1 MNNAFKSYYRNFRKQ
16 KLIYGIT
23 IGGFAMS
30 LAVLILIV
38 SYIIEEK
45 SVDKHYPNIQNMY
58 RIKQVDGIAQ
68 VPQIPQR
75 IYQTV
80 LDRAPEIE
88 KLCLINRNQVLY
100 EYNGEKK
107 RATAVCT
114 NTEFFDVFSVNVILG
129 KTESLLESKTEVV
142 ITESFAKLVFGNK
155 SPVGELLNF
164 EQNEQKEVV
173 AVISD
178 PLPTSSLKYD
188 LLFNPEQELFHSKR
202 GYNEETY
209 IMFDAV
215 FVLNSSI
222 NPIETQAKISD
233 ILKPFEGY
241 EETLLQIQPFKE
253 VYFDLKTGYDVFLHA
268 NLNMIKLLSL
278 IALIIL
284 VLAVFNYINL
294 ITALNSE
301 RYKEICI
308 RKTTGARRQ
317 TIFLQFL
324 TESYLSCFIALLIG
338 IFFATLISPLFK
350 DLLDREIDVLVALQN
365 PQILFAIIL
374 IFISVGGLTGVLPS
388 LVASKFNA
396 IDLLQRK
403 VLLKNP
409 HVRGVFNTIQLTVTL
424 ALIIWLITIN
434 KQINYVK
441 TKDIGFNKEYLLE
454 VGLEGKAYGRAALI
468 KDNLLKHPAIV
479 DVAATHGRP
488 FGIYASGSG
497 TWKQDSL
504 EYTIENLAHVNT
516 DTSFFSTFGIKL
528 IAGRNFR
535 LTDKNTCII
544 NEKTYKYLQLN
555 ELDGKTI
562 WGSEIVGVV
571 EDFHF
576 QNMYSELGFIQ
587 LRYNPEEV
595 SHLNIRISGN
605 DIPGSLKVIKETIK
619 EIEPALNTEPRFYE
633 DWINTMYQKEERE
646 AKAIVIYA
654 FIALLLSCL
663 GLLGLARFS
672 AIRRTKEIGIRKVN
686 GAKIREILVM
696 LNSGFI
702 KWVLIAFVISCP
714 VSYYAMHK
722 WLESFAYKTS
732 ISLWIF
738 VSAGILV
745 MGIALLTVSWQS
757 WRAATRNPVEA
768 LRYE

>member
-1 MNNAFKSYYRNFRKQ
+1 
-16 KLIYGIT
+16 
-23 IGGFAMS
+23 MS
-30 LAVLILIV
+30 LAVLIIIV
-38 SYIIEEK
+38 SYIIEER
-45 SVDKHYPNIQNMY
+45 SVDKHFPNIHSMY
-58 RIKQVDGIAQ
+58 RIVQLDRNAQ

-75 IYQTV
+75 TYQMV

-100 EYNGEKK
+100 EYSGEKN

-114 NTEFFDVFSVNVILG
+114 NKEFFDVFSVEVILG
-129 KTESLLESKTEVV
+129 KTENLLESKTDLV

-155 SPVGELLNF
+155 NPVGELLNF
-164 EQNEQKEVV
+164 EKNEQKEIV
-173 AVISD
+173 AVIAD
-178 PLPTSSLKYD
+178 PLNTSSLKYD

-202 GYNEETY
+202 GYNEESY

-215 FVLNSSI
+215 FVLNSNI
-222 NPIETQAKISD
+222 NPFETQAKITD

-241 EETLLQIQPFKE
+241 EETLLHIQPFKE
-253 VYFDLKTGYDVFLHA
+253 VYFDLKTGHDVFLHA

-284 VLAVFNYINL
+284 VLAIFNYINL
-294 ITALNSE
+294 TTALNSE

-308 RKTTGARRQ
+308 RKTTGARRR
-317 TIFLQFL
+317 TIFFQFL

-338 IFFATLISPLFK
+338 IIFAILISPLFK
-350 DLLDREIDVLVALQN
+350 DLLDREINVSSSLQN

-374 IFISVGGLTGVLPS
+374 IFVLVGGLTGVLPA
-388 LVASKFNA
+388 LAASKFNA

-409 HVRGVFNTIQLTVTL
+409 HIRGVLNTLQLTVTL
-424 ALIIWLITIN
+424 ALIISLITIT
-434 KQINYVK
+434 KQIHFVK
-441 TKDIGFNKEYLLE
+441 TKDIGFDKEFLLE
-454 VGLEGKAYGRAALI
+454 VGLEGKAHGRAAVI
-468 KDNLLKHPAIV
+468 KDNLLKHPDIV
-479 DVAATHGRP
+479 DVSATHGRP
-488 FGIYASGSG
+488 FGIYSSGSG
-497 TWKQDSL
+497 SWKNDSV
-504 EYTIENLAHVNT
+504 EYSIENLADLNT
-516 DTSFFSTFGIKL
+516 DTSFISTFGLTL

-535 LTDKNTCII
+535 LTDKNVCII
-544 NEKTYKYLQLN
+544 NDKTYKYLQLN
-555 ELDGKTI
+555 ELEGKSI

-576 QNMYSELGFIQ
+576 KNMYNELGFIQ
-587 LRYNPEEV
+587 LNYNPEEV

-619 EIEPALNTEPRFYE
+619 EIEPALSVEPRFYE
-633 DWINTMYQKEERE
+633 DWINTMYQKEERQ

-686 GAKIREILVM
+686 GAKVREILAL

-702 KWVLIAFVISCP
+702 KWVLIAFVVSCP
-714 VSYYAMHK
+714 VAYFAMHR
-722 WLESFAYKTS
+722 WLQSFAYRTS

-738 VSAGILV
+738 ATAGILV
-745 MGIALLTVSWQS
+745 MAISLLVVSWQS
-757 WRAATRNPVEA
+757 WRAATKNPIEA

>member
-1 MNNAFKSYYRNFRKQ
+1 MNNTLKSYYRNFRKQ

-45 SVDKHYPNIQNMY
+45 SVDRHFPDIQNMY
-58 RIKQVDGIAQ
+58 RIKQADGNA
-68 VPQIPQR
+68 QIPQR
-75 IYQTV
+75 IYKIV

-88 KLCLINRNQVLY
+88 KMCLINKNQVLY

-107 RATAVCT
+107 RAQAVCT
-114 NTEFFDVFSVNVILG
+114 NKEFFEVFSINVILG
-129 KTESLLESKTEVV
+129 KTENLLESKTDVV
-142 ITESFAKLVFGNK
+142 ITESFARLVFGNRN
-155 SPVGELLNF
+155 PIGELLNF
-164 EQNEQKEVV
+164 EDREQKEVV
-173 AVISD
+173 AVIAD
-178 PLPTSSLKYD
+178 PLKTSSLKYD
-188 LLFNPEQELFHSKR
+188 ILFNPEQQLFHSKR
-202 GYNEETY
+202 GYNDESY
-209 IMFDAV
+209 IMFDAI
-215 FVLNSSI
+215 FVLNSTI
-222 NPIETQAKISD
+222 YPLETQAKITD

-253 VYFDLKTGYDVFLHA
+253 VYFELKTGHDVFSHA
-268 NLNMIKLLSL
+268 NLNMIKLLAL

-284 VLAVFNYINL
+284 VLAIFNYINL
-294 ITALNSE
+294 TTALNSE

-308 RKTTGARRQ
+308 RKTTGARRK
-317 TIFLQFL
+317 TIFFQFL
-324 TESYLSCFIALLIG
+324 TESYLSCFVALLIG
-338 IFFATLISPLFK
+338 IVLATFISPLFK
-350 DLLDREIDVLVALQN
+350 DLLDREINVSEALQN
-365 PQILFAIIL
+365 PQIVLAISL
-374 IFISVGGLTGVLPS
+374 IFVFVGGITGIIPALA
-388 LVASKFNA
+388 ASKYNA

-409 HVRGVFNTIQLTVTL
+409 HVRGVFNTLQLTVTL
-424 ALIIWLITIN
+424 ALIISLITIT

-441 TKDIGFNKEYLLE
+441 TKDIGFDKEYLLE
-454 VGLEGKAYGRAALI
+454 VGLEGKAHGKAAVI
-468 KDNLLKHPAIV
+468 KENLLQHTDIV
-479 DVAATHGRP
+479 DVSATHGRP
-488 FGIYASGSG
+488 FGIYSSGSG
-497 TWKQDSL
+497 PWKNDSV
-504 EYTIENLAHVNT
+504 EYTINNLAQLNT
-516 DTSFFSTFGIKL
+516 DTSFLSTFGVKL
-528 IAGRNFR
+528 KAGRNFR
-535 LTDKNTCII
+535 LTDNNVCII
-544 NEKTYKYLQLN
+544 NNKTAKYLQIN

-562 WGSEIVGVV
+562 WGSEVVGVV

-576 QNMYSELGFIQ
+576 DNMYNELGFVQ
-587 LRYNPEEV
+587 LKYNPEEV

-605 DIPGSLKVIKETIK
+605 DIPATLKVIKETLK
-619 EIEPALNTEPRFYE
+619 EIEPALNVKPRFYD
-633 DWINTMYQKEERE
+633 DWINTMYHKEERQ

-686 GAKIREILVM
+686 GAKVREILAM

-722 WLESFAYKTS
+722 WLESFAYKTN
-732 ISLWIF
+732 INAWIF
-738 VSAGILV
+738 ISAGILV
-745 MGIALLTVSWQS
+745 MGVALLVVSWQS